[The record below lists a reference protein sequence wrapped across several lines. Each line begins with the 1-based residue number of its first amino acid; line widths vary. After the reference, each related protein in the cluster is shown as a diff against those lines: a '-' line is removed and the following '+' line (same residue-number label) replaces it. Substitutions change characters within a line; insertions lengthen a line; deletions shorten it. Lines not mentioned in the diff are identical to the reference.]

1 MNPFIW
7 KLIHLY
13 IRELLYPILLFPTN
27 RSNISNR
34 EESHFI
40 FSSDRFVQISL
51 KISLIKEIL
60 LEYEIFKKKE
70 ESKGLE
76 ILDVDSIQRFASKSK
91 WNIYLELTSK
101 IGRDLL
107 RNKPINWCLI
117 MNPNSPMLSPL
128 PCCINPLRVLITFEM
143 YAHARRHNGS

>member
-76 ILDVDSIQRFASKSK
+76 ILDVDSNQRLVKVRLEIEVKYIFRVDLEDWSWFIKKQTDQLVFNNESKFTDVVP
-91 WNIYLELTSK
+91 LA
-101 IGRDLL
+101 LL
-107 RNKPINWCLI
+107 
-117 MNPNSPMLSPL
+117 
-128 PCCINPLRVLITFEM
+128 
-143 YAHARRHNGS
+143 Y